1 MCMAPGP
8 SHCNATPLRI
18 GRCVTMA
25 KEYRLSAER
34 LEELKQEL
42 TYLKTVRE
50 KEVAELIKEA
60 RSFGDLSEN
69 SEYDEAKNEQ
79 GKLYSRIAELD
90 EILSNYTLIEEQENH
105 MDMVH
110 VGNNVVVKDLEFDET
125 LHYQIVGS
133 QEADPMHG
141 VISEES
147 PFGKA
152 LLGAKEGDTVTVEAP
167 RGAIEY
173 TVKKIE
179 R

>member
-1 MCMAPGP
+1 
-8 SHCNATPLRI
+8 
-18 GRCVTMA
+18 MA

-79 GKLYSRIAELD
+79 GKLYSRIAEVENILANCIVIEDEHSDDTTMVRLGSRITVLD
-90 EILSNYTLIEEQENH
+90 KEFEEEVQYE
-105 MDMVH
+105 V
-110 VGNNVVVKDLEFDET
+110 
-125 LHYQIVGS
+125 VGS
-133 QEADPMHG
+133 QEADPAKG
-141 VISEES
+141 TISEDS

-152 LLGAKEGDTVTVEAP
+152 LLGHNEGEDITVDAPGGPVE
-167 RGAIEY
+167 Y
-173 TVKKIE
+173 KILKVE